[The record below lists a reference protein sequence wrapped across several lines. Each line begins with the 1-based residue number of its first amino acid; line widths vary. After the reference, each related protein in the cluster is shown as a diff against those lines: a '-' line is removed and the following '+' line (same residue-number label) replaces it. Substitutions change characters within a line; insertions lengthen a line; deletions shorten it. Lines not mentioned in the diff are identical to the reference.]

1 MQRDF
6 NHLAAE
12 ERKNCRRF
20 IKIRERNAA
29 HGTALLCGGAVLFI
43 LHAGKSSPI
52 FYPIAL
58 VFLAPKLPE
67 ERADGSFTPSFKRL
81 FQPAKLR

>member
-1 MQRDF
+1 LQRDF

-29 HGTALLCGGAVLFI
+29 HGTALLCGGGGTFYLACWKIIADI
-43 LHAGKSSPI
+43 LPN
-52 FYPIAL
+52 L
-58 VFLAPKLPE
+58 VFLAPNLPE

-81 FQPAKLR
+81 FPPAKLR